1 MSKITDLGIDA
12 VLFLI
17 GIVVLTLVWRR
28 FWVVAEP
35 NEALI
40 ISGLR
45 NKSNSAGYT
54 IVSGRGTFVK
64 PLLQT
69 VRKLSLRLREATVK
83 LECFTHQG
91 IPIGIE
97 GVCIYKVGNDDTAIV
112 NAAQRFLGQDARM
125 DQNLLHLIEGHTRG
139 IAGSLTFEQIL
150 RDSEA
155 LSESVRSS
163 MKPEVAM
170 LGLQVDS
177 LQFKQVIDPTGYIG
191 LMSKPHLAAVEQQA
205 RVAEA
210 NENQTATLAEQLATA
225 AMEKAKR
232 DTAIQVAAMRA
243 EVAKQEA
250 TSSQQGPLAAAIAEQ
265 EVIKQQTE
273 IEKLHA
279 FKTEQYL
286 LVTVRKPAEAAAA
299 KVELDATAA
308 ANARKLQGAA
318 EASAAEA
325 VGLAEASVTKA
336 KLVAEADGLAA
347 RAKALATEAEA
358 TINLKIADQMTAIV
372 AALAAPFGNID
383 NLTVLDGAEGLS
395 KGMASIAGSAVAILP
410 LIKQAMAAVKGK
422 TP

>member
-1 MSKITDLGIDA
+1 MTMREIGLDFGL
-12 VLFLI
+12 VLI
-17 GIVVLTLVWRR
+17 AIIVFTIIWKR
-28 FWVVAEP
+28 FWVIAEP

-45 NKSNSAGYT
+45 NKSNAAGFT

-69 VRKLSLRLREATVK
+69 VRKLSLRLREATVS
-83 LECFTHQG
+83 LECYTQQG

-97 GVCIYKVGNDDTAIV
+97 GVCIYKVGNEDEAIV
-112 NAAQRFLGQDARM
+112 NAAQRFLGQDQRM

-155 LSESVRSS
+155 LSNSVRNS
-163 MKPEVAM
+163 MGVEVGK
-170 LGLQVDS
+170 LGLQIDS
-177 LQFKQVIDPTGYIG
+177 LQFKQVKDPTGYID

-205 RVAEA
+205 RVAAA
-210 NENQTATLAEQLATA
+210 NENQTATLAEQIAQA
-225 AMEKAKR
+225 EMEKAKR
-232 DTAIQVAAMRA
+232 DTAVQVATMRA

-250 TSSQQGPLAAAIAEQ
+250 TSAQQGPLAEAKAQQ
-265 EVIKQQTE
+265 EVIKEQTE
-273 IEKLHA
+273 IERLHA
-279 FKTEQYL
+279 VKTEQYL
-286 LVTVRKPAEAAAA
+286 LVTVRKPAEAAAI

-325 VGLAEASVTKA
+325 VGLAEANVTKA

-347 RAKALATEAEA
+347 RAKALASESDA

-383 NLTVLDGAEGLS
+383 NLMVLDGAEGLS
-395 KGMASIAGSAVAILP
+395 KGMASIAGSAVTILP
-410 LIKQAMAAVKGK
+410 LIRQAMAAFKKGT